1 MNEGTAFRQRIS
13 MRVVSGAGRAWKFK
27 GLKRGLWSWN
37 TKKKKI
43 GSINETGK
51 EAKDQITKNYRG
63 QGKGL

>member
-1 MNEGTAFRQRIS
+1 

-27 GLKRGLWSWN
+27 GLKRGLWGWN